1 MSAINRQTESAR
13 RKQLITSWGEYAP
26 ELTLGGMTLAQFVT
40 KTEAPEEIRQ
50 RLFVTKTQVAGIL
63 LEREQA
69 DQVLRDDIQ
78 WVVNDLRGTPGYGPD
93 CPFFKSLGFVAKSQR
108 KRPVRIQTVTAPA
121 MAAVATA
128 VPQPATPPAN
138 AA

>member
-26 ELTLGGMTLAQFVT
+26 ELTLGGMTLTQFVT

-50 RLFVTKTQVAGIL
+50 RLFVAKTQVAGIL
-63 LEREQA
+63 LERQQA

-93 CPFFKSLGFVAKSQR
+93 CPFFRSLGFVAKSQR
-108 KRPVRIQTVTAPA
+108 KRPVRIQTVSVPATTAE
-121 MAAVATA
+121 
-128 VPQPATPPAN
+128 PQPAPTPAN